1 MKRCFLLITLA
12 LCLIVPTFASA
23 ADQLYMQIPGITGG
37 SLSKPGWI
45 DVFSFS
51 GGAVAPTSSS
61 TAPSKQQSCT
71 MNVQKLVDI
80 AGPRLWVAT
89 VTGQTF
95 PTVEIQVTVAA
106 TGGAATGERV
116 IYDILLTNAQ
126 ITSISESAAA
136 GSGIPSESVGFKAT
150 NVSLTYTPQNAD
162 GSTGTPVTSSFACN

>member
-51 GGAVAPTSSS
+51 GGAVAPTSLS
-61 TAPSKQQSCT
+61 TAPSKQQSYT
-71 MNVQKLVDI
+71 MNVQKAVDI

-95 PTVEIQVTVAA
+95 PTVEIQVTVA
-106 TGGAATGERV
+106 TGAATGERV

-126 ITSISESAAA
+126 ITSISESGAA